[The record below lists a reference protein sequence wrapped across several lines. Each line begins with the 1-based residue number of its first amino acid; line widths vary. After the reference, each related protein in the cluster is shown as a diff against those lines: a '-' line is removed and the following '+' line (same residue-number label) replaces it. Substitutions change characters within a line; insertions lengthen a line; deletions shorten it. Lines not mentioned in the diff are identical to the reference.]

1 MPRNKYPEETRQKI
15 LDAAT
20 KLFVEKGF
28 EDTTVL
34 DIIGETG
41 GLTRGAFYHHFKS
54 KDDVLMAAL
63 GRYWEQNAPF
73 DNIDQIK
80 AVNGLEKLKKVITI
94 AVGRNVA
101 TEANKA
107 MANLTLDT
115 LSSPRF
121 FYQHYKDNLESVQW
135 LLPMIE
141 EGMADGSIP
150 QGNAKVLAELLML
163 LLNFW
168 IVPQIFPGSDAD
180 IFARVDIIERI
191 FDMLGIPILT
201 DEMGEAFAST
211 IGLEIPEDMK

>member
-54 KDDVLMAAL
+54 KDDVMMAVL
-63 GRYWEQNAPF
+63 NRYWENNEPF
-73 DNIDQIK
+73 AGLDQMK
-80 AVNGLEKLKKVITI
+80 AANGLERLKMAFTL
-94 AVGRNVA
+94 AVNRNVA
-101 TEANKA
+101 SENNRA
-107 MANLTLDT
+107 MTNIALAT

-121 FYQHYKDNLESVQW
+121 FYEHYKDNLNSIKWIQ
-135 LLPMIE
+135 PMIE
-141 EGMADGSIP
+141 EGMADGSIAP
-150 QGNAKVLAELLML
+150 GNAKVLAELIMV

-168 IVPQIFPGSDAD
+168 FIPQIFPGDAADLFARAD
-180 IFARVDIIERI
+180 IAERI
-191 FDMLGIPILT
+191 FDMLGIPFLT
-201 DEMGEAFAST
+201 DEMGEAFASS
-211 IGLEIPEDMK
+211 IGLEMPEDMK

>member
-28 EDTTVL
+28 EGTTVL

-54 KDDVLMAAL
+54 KDDVLMAVL
-63 GRYWEQNAPF
+63 DRYWQQNDPF
-73 DNIDQIK
+73 GDIASIQ
-80 AVNGLEKLKKVITI
+80 AENGLERLKKVFTL
-94 AVGRNVA
+94 AVNRNVA
-101 TEANKA
+101 SESNKVMTNIA
-107 MANLTLDT
+107 LDT
-115 LSSPRF
+115 LTSPRF
-121 FYQHYKDNLESVQW
+121 FYEHFKGNLETVRFIQ
-135 LLPMIE
+135 PIIE
-141 EGMADGSIP
+141 AGMADGSIP
-150 QGNAKVLAELLML
+150 PGNAKVLAELIMV

-168 IVPQIFPGSDAD
+168 FIPQIFPGSAEDIFTRAD
-180 IFARVDIIERI
+180 IAERI

-211 IGLEIPEDMK
+211 IGLEMPEDMK